1 MVYFR
6 DQHIIFPAEFQFYI
20 SNLTLALFLLVIAV
34 LFVGVMINKLCIV
47 IRMQNEILRVGDR
60 AQARKIEG
68 KKE

>member
-6 DQHIIFPAEFQFYI
+6 DQHIIFPTEFQFYI

-34 LFVGVMINKLCIV
+34 LFVGVMIAKLIIV

>member
-1 MVYFR
+1 MVYL
-6 DQHIIFPAEFQFYI
+6 DQH
-20 SNLTLALFLLVIAV
+20 SNLTLSLLPLVVAV
-34 LFVGVMINKLCIV
+34 LFVGAMINKLCIL